1 MTKRMKKIQVT
12 LYLPKN
18 RKHLNNTKLV
28 NHRATV
34 CIPQQFNEADFIKAF
49 YELQKTVPNNLIKL
63 KAKQTKKTLE
73 MELKKVEFLDFGKY
87 KGYENEFELIFDE
100 TDFATIIYAMMQN
113 IKILGAL

>member
-1 MTKRMKKIQVT
+1 MKKIQVT